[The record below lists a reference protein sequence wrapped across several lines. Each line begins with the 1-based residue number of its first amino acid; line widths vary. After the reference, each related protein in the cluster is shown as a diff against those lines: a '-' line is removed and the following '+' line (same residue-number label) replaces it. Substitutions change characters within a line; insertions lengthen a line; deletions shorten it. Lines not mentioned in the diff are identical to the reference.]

1 MLMFSADGGFHN
13 FSDNEVD
20 AAKAAGWVDGEPI
33 RQATL
38 AAKRAPVA
46 KPIEVVAKPVEPVT
60 LPVQSGPKRA
70 TGRPKK
76 DLPSFLMGAIDG
88 DRTDHD

>member
-33 RQATL
+33 RQAAL

-60 LPVQSGPKRA
+60 LPVQSEPKR
-70 TGRPKK
+70 TGRPRKE
-76 DLPSFLMGAIDG
+76 LPSFLTG
-88 DRTDHD
+88 DTSGNSTNTD

>member
-46 KPIEVVAKPVEPVT
+46 KPVEPVT
-60 LPVQSGPKRA
+60 LPVQSEPKR
-70 TGRPKK
+70 TGRPRKE
-76 DLPSFLMGAIDG
+76 LPSFLTG
-88 DRTDHD
+88 DTSGNSTNTD